1 MPKISILGGD
11 SDHNLGDLAILVA
24 LCQSIARASSDSRM
38 TVFANNPSVLKFLPP
53 QTRALSRGA
62 SGFARLL
69 GIASKQ
75 DLIVVGGGG
84 LFQDDDS
91 RIKMPYWAARVAML
105 RALNQNVVG
114 HAVGAGPL
122 DHAESRQCARFLC
135 TAMRSVSVRDLFAQ
149 SWIKRCTDREVPVVP
164 DPAFM
169 LNPASDEA
177 ARAYVRSIGLNPDR
191 PIIGVALRR
200 WFHRLGGFVPHRVR
214 SSLGMDKGSGQ
225 EEMSA
230 LANNMADALRSVA
243 RRLDAQVMLMQ
254 SYNVAHEA
262 DSRECERLQQHMA
275 DVETRLAIISDPA
288 LYKAVAGQTQ
298 LMISARMHPLI
309 LASSMGVPVVGLAY
323 NGKFE
328 GLFGLLGLKREV
340 LWLNRFKEGA
350 ANASDLEQLA
360 ADALNDKTDL
370 RHRAEQLGAV
380 VDRSTRELVEQALA
394 A

>member
-1 MPKISILGGD
+1 
-11 SDHNLGDLAILVA
+11 
-24 LCQSIARASSDSRM
+24 
-38 TVFANNPSVLKFLPP
+38 
-53 QTRALSRGA
+53 
-62 SGFARLL
+62 
-69 GIASKQ
+69 
-75 DLIVVGGGG
+75 
-84 LFQDDDS
+84 
-91 RIKMPYWAARVAML
+91 
-105 RALNQNVVG
+105 
-114 HAVGAGPL
+114 
-122 DHAESRQCARFLC
+122 
-135 TAMRSVSVRDLFAQ
+135 
-149 SWIKRCTDREVPVVP
+149 
-164 DPAFM
+164 
-169 LNPASDEA
+169 
-177 ARAYVRSIGLNPDR
+177 
-191 PIIGVALRR
+191 
-200 WFHRLGGFVPHRVR
+200 
-214 SSLGMDKGSGQ
+214 
-225 EEMSA
+225 MSA

-243 RRLDAQVMLMQ
+243 RRLDAQVMLMP

-328 GLFGLLGLKREV
+328 GLFALLGLKREV

-350 ANASDLEQLA
+350 ANAADLEQLA

-370 RHRAEQLGAV
+370 RQRAEQLGAD

>member
-1 MPKISILGGD
+1 
-11 SDHNLGDLAILVA
+11 
-24 LCQSIARASSDSRM
+24 
-38 TVFANNPSVLKFLPP
+38 VLQYLPP
-53 QTRALSRGA
+53 RTTALSRGA

-69 GIASKQ
+69 GIASQQ

-91 RIKMPYWAARVAML
+91 RIKMPYWATRVAML
-105 RALNQNVVG
+105 RALNKNVVG

-122 DHAESRQCARFLC
+122 EHAESRQCARFIC
-135 TAMRSVSVRDLFAQ
+135 TAMRSVSVRDRFAQ
-149 SWIKRCTDREVPVVP
+149 SWINRCTNREVPLVP

-169 LNPASDEA
+169 LNPASEEA
-177 ARAYVRSIGLNPDR
+177 ARVYIRSIGLNPDR

-243 RRLDAQVMLMQ
+243 RRLDAQVMLMP

-328 GLFGLLGLKREV
+328 GLFALLGLKREV

-350 ANASDLEQLA
+350 ANAADLEQLA

-370 RHRAEQLGAV
+370 RQRAEQLGAD

>member
-1 MPKISILGGD
+1 
-11 SDHNLGDLAILVA
+11 
-24 LCQSIARASSDSRM
+24 
-38 TVFANNPSVLKFLPP
+38 VFADNRAVLQYLPRN
-53 QTRALSRGA
+53 TTALSRGA

-69 GIASKQ
+69 GIASRQ

-91 RIKMPYWAARVAML
+91 RIKMPYWATRVAML
-105 RALNQNVVG
+105 RALNRNVVG

-122 DHAESRQCARFLC
+122 THPESKQCARFIC
-135 TAMRSVSVRDLFAQ
+135 GAMRSVSVRDEFAQ
-149 SWIKRCTDREVPVVP
+149 SWINLATHREAPIVP

-169 LNPASDEA
+169 LTPASDAA
-177 ARAYVRSIGLNPDR
+177 ARTYVSSIGLDPDR

-214 SSLGMDKGSGQ
+214 SSFGMDQGSGQ

-230 LANNMADALRSVA
+230 LAIDMANALRSIA
-243 RRLDAQVMLMQ
+243 RRMDAQIMLMP

-262 DSRECERLQQHMA
+262 DARECERLQQHLA
-275 DVETRLAIISDPA
+275 DIQTRIALISDPA
-288 LYKAVAGQTQ
+288 LYKAVAGQAR

-328 GLFGLLGLKREV
+328 GLFRLLGLKREV
-340 LWLNRFKEGA
+340 LWLNKFKDGA
-350 ANASDLEQLA
+350 ANAADLEQLA
-360 ADALNDKTDL
+360 ADALNDSTDL
-370 RHRAEQLGAV
+370 KFRAEQLGGA
-380 VDRSTRELVEQALA
+380 VDRSTRELVAMA
-394 A
+394 AAA